1 MEFSHPKVLDLQKLQ
16 NCNMTTMVEE
26 NFAYSCRETHMNNSI
41 LILLIFTKVE
51 KIVIISQRF

>member
-1 MEFSHPKVLDLQKLQ
+1 MEFSHPKGLDLQKLQ

-26 NFAYSCRETHMNNSI
+26 NFAYSCRETRMNNSI
-41 LILLIFTKVE
+41 LILPIFTKVE